1 MQRAET
7 VARTVTVHKKEGGGL
22 TVRCGD
28 DIVGFVTRLEGGDE
42 EMRGHF
48 TRGPHYPTHAQLV
61 TAASAAEREKGGMH
75 VYSSV
80 HDMRIDAEE
89 TLVIEADQVRF
100 RPAGAFIVLRSGGL
114 G

>member
-1 MQRAET
+1 M
-7 VARTVTVHKKEGGGL
+7 ARIVTVHRKEGGGI

-28 DIVGFVTRLEGGDE
+28 DIVGFVTRLEGTDE

-48 TRGPHYPTHAQLV
+48 ARGPKFVTHAQLL
-61 TAASAAEREKGGMH
+61 AEADAAEREKRGMH
-75 VYSSV
+75 VFSSV

>member
-1 MQRAET
+1 M
-7 VARTVTVHKKEGGGL
+7 ARTVTVRRKEGGGI
-22 TVRCGD
+22 TVRSGD

-42 EMRGHF
+42 QMRGHF
-48 TRGPHYPTHAQLV
+48 ARGPQYAPYAQLV
-61 TAASAAEREKGGMH
+61 TGGTAVEKEKRGMH

-80 HDMRIDAEE
+80 HDMRIDDEE
-89 TLVIEADQVRF
+89 TLVIEGDEVRF